1 MAVVSTL
8 FAVGA
13 DAQKDDRLERERY
26 CNDAQCGV
34 GAKCEEGYYCEVNGG
49 GNCQCRTQSG
59 PGESGGRLGETP
71 KTPANAKDA
80 KAAADA
86 AAADAAAAD
95 AAAAAPNPDDAA
107 PAPAPD
113 AVPDELD
120 IVDVIAT
127 EEPDIVDVIA
137 PEELDDIVE
146 FVIATEEP
154 AAPAPEVAAAKPAD
168 APGRK

>member
-1 MAVVSTL
+1 MTTPTRTRSFPGGLVLTLALMAVVSTL

-107 PAPAPD
+107 PAPDAAPE
-113 AVPDELD
+113 ELV
-120 IVDVIAT
+120 VDVIAT
-127 EEPDIVDVIA
+127 EEPV
-137 PEELDDIVE
+137 
-146 FVIATEEP
+146 
-154 AAPAPEVAAAKPAD
+154 APAPEVAAAKPAD
-168 APGRK
+168 APGPK